1 VSALPMSAVGTD
13 FSLPFN
19 IAGRPTPPNERPRVK
34 TRVVLPGYFRS
45 MGIPLIRGRL
55 LDKYD
60 EAPGHNFGLVNE
72 TMARQYFS
80 EVDPIGERLGAR
92 MGGEIESVGIVGD
105 VRHDG
110 LQADAVPELYIP
122 FELFSLSTMHV
133 VVHTTNDPG
142 STIDAFKKQVLAID
156 AQQPI

>member
-1 VSALPMSAVGTD
+1 
-13 FSLPFN
+13 
-19 IAGRPTPPNERPRVK
+19 
-34 TRVVLPGYFRS
+34 
-45 MGIPLIRGRL
+45 IPLIRGRL

-80 EVDPIGERLGAR
+80 EVDPIGQRLGAP
-92 MGGEIESVGIVGD
+92 MAGEIEIVGIVGD

-110 LQADAVPELYIP
+110 LQADAVPELYIS

-156 AQQPI
+156 AQQPITEASNIERLLSVSIAQPRFNMSMLIALGVCAVILAAVGIYAVVS